1 MADDGTIPE
10 AQRVD
15 SVPLTDLIATDIQ
28 QNAFLCYQCGKCSSG
43 CPVAE
48 HMDRMP
54 NEVMRAVQLD
64 DKSVLESEAIWLC
77 ASCHICTTRCP
88 MKIDV
93 AGIMDQLKI
102 EAKARGIT
110 PGVATVELFNKL
122 FLKNIVLFGRL
133 YEIGLMAGMNL
144 MSGKPFDNMA
154 MGLGMVKRGKLTFL
168 PTVTRPPKEVKPVE
182 VTESTVAYY
191 PGCSLH
197 STAREYD
204 NSIRAVAGG
213 LGLNLIEPP
222 GWVCCGSSP
231 AHGSDHKLA
240 LSLPVQNLAIVE
252 QMGLDTVT
260 APCSAC
266 FARMKT
272 AAHVVAQDPG
282 NAPEL
287 ETESGYR
294 YKGSVKVKSLVET
307 LIERAGPEKIAAR
320 TQKKLTGL
328 KVACYYGCLLT
339 RPPQVTEAEH
349 PEYPIQMEPL
359 LRSLGAEPID
369 WSYKTDCCGGTLS
382 LTKTPVA
389 LEMTRKIL
397 QNAHDCGADMVVT
410 VCPLCHVNLDARQ
423 SQIQLDFDIPV
434 LYLTQLMSW
443 AFGCDEK
450 QTGLEK
456 NFVDPKPILA
466 LRR

>member
-1 MADDGTIPE
+1 M
-10 AQRVD
+10 
-15 SVPLTDLIATDIQ
+15 
-28 QNAFLCYQCGKCSSG
+28 
-43 CPVAE
+43 
-48 HMDRMP
+48 
-54 NEVMRAVQLD
+54 
-64 DKSVLESEAIWLC
+64 
-77 ASCHICTTRCP
+77 
-88 MKIDV
+88 
-93 AGIMDQLKI
+93 
-102 EAKARGIT
+102 
-110 PGVATVELFNKL
+110 
-122 FLKNIVLFGRL
+122 
-133 YEIGLMAGMNL
+133 
-144 MSGKPFDNMA
+144 
-154 MGLGMVKRGKLTFL
+154 
-168 PTVTRPPKEVKPVE
+168 
-182 VTESTVAYY
+182 
-191 PGCSLH
+191 
-197 STAREYD
+197 
-204 NSIRAVAGG
+204 
-213 LGLNLIEPP
+213 
-222 GWVCCGSSP
+222 
-231 AHGSDHKLA
+231 
-240 LSLPVQNLAIVE
+240 SLPIQNLAIVE

-282 NAPEL
+282 IAPEL
-287 ETESGYR
+287 ETEGGYR

-307 LIERAGPEKIAAR
+307 LIERAGPEKIAAH
-320 TQKKLTGL
+320 TQKMLTGL

-359 LRSLGAEPID
+359 LRSLGADPID

-423 SQIQLDFDIPV
+423 SQIEFGFDIPV

>member
-1 MADDGTIPE
+1 
-10 AQRVD
+10 
-15 SVPLTDLIATDIQ
+15 
-28 QNAFLCYQCGKCSSG
+28 
-43 CPVAE
+43 
-48 HMDRMP
+48 
-54 NEVMRAVQLD
+54 
-64 DKSVLESEAIWLC
+64 
-77 ASCHICTTRCP
+77 
-88 MKIDV
+88 
-93 AGIMDQLKI
+93 MDQLKI

-168 PTVTRPPKEVKPVE
+168 PTVTRPPKEVEPVE
-182 VTESTVAYY
+182 ATESTVAYY

-204 NSIRAVAGG
+204 NSIRAVAGS

-231 AHGSDHKLA
+231 AHSSDHKLA
-240 LSLPVQNLAIVE
+240 MSLPIQNLAIVE

-282 NAPEL
+282 IAPEL
-287 ETESGYR
+287 ETEGGYR

-307 LIERAGPEKIAAR
+307 LIERAGPEKIAAH
-320 TQKKLTGL
+320 TQKMLTGL

-359 LRSLGAEPID
+359 LRSLGADPID

-423 SQIQLDFDIPV
+423 SQIELGFDIPV